1 MQRYITFLGGIS
13 VGTTPREMENLRG
26 LFTRLGFSNIETYL
40 QSGNVVFSCAPVGV
54 IAPLE
59 AQITRFL
66 KKSLGEDVEAFVR
79 TPDELEEI
87 VDNDPFQGDD
97 TAGSLFVVLT
107 HEPVSDRVQR
117 SLRYA
122 RTSADEFRANGRE
135 IYWLRRKSDRS
146 GAPATPSIAEVLGMP
161 ATVRSFNTFKKLA
174 SQYSGRSTGFAR
186 SRR

>member
-13 VGTTPREMENLRG
+13 VGHTPREMENLRG

-40 QSGNVVFSCAPVGV
+40 QTGNVVFSCAPVGL

-79 TPDELEEI
+79 TPDQVEEI
-87 VDNDPFQGDD
+87 VDSDPFRGED

-117 SLRYA
+117 NLRYA

-135 IYWLRRKSDRS
+135 IYWLRRKSDRPGS
-146 GAPATPSIAEVLGMP
+146 SATPSIAEVLGMP

-174 SQYSGRSTGFAR
+174 AQYAGTSTGFAR
-186 SRR
+186 SHR